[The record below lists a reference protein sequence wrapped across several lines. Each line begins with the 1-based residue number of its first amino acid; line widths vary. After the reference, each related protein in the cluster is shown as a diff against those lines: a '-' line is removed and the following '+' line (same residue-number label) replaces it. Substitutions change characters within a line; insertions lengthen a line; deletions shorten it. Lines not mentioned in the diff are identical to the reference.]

1 MFVII
6 SRVIGVYS
14 VFPVRANNALLRSLR
29 PLTSPYLPH
38 PPVNAH
44 YLHIYGTPAV
54 TSVEDVCQILEFC
67 LCVIISDFYHSICQ
81 LSSVCA
87 CKWWSADDDD
97 VVSSALGTAHITS
110 ENCRPRVPICLAVV
124 CGNSLRHSTRT
135 TRRKNGKCC
144 VWVA

>member
-14 VFPVRANNALLRSLR
+14 VFPVRANNALLRSLL

-54 TSVEDVCQILEFC
+54 TLVAEVCEVLKFC
-67 LCVIISDFYHSICQ
+67 LYVSFSNFYHSICQ
-81 LSSVCA
+81 LSSV
-87 CKWWSADDDD
+87 
-97 VVSSALGTAHITS
+97 
-110 ENCRPRVPICLAVV
+110 
-124 CGNSLRHSTRT
+124 
-135 TRRKNGKCC
+135 
-144 VWVA
+144 